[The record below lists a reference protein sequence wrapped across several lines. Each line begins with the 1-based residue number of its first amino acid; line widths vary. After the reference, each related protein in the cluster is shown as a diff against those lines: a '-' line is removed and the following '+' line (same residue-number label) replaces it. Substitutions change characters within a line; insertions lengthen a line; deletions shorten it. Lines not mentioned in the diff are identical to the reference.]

1 MLVRRN
7 LYWRESRVAGKQ
19 SLDEI
24 PPDCHF
30 NSGFSRPTNP
40 LLSSLPPASE
50 PTDPA
55 LARVEEQLTRIDSE
69 LSRFRRHLHQHPEL
83 SGEEFSTTEYLSK
96 QLTSAHVPHRVATGS
111 RGIITDIVG
120 SANPGAPVVAMRA
133 DIDALPINE
142 EGDVPYRS
150 KKPGVMHACGHDAH
164 SAILLGTTLVLYAAK
179 PLPVAWRSIFQP
191 AEESGR
197 GASEMVK
204 EGALEGV
211 DAIIALHVDPNLAVG
226 KVAVTP
232 GPRTAFCEDFA
243 IEIVGRGGHGARPH
257 ATVDPIA
264 TAAHL
269 ITLIYQAVPRQT
281 DSRQPVVVTIGVFN
295 AGYASN
301 VIPDTASLKGT
312 IRTLNAAVAK
322 HAHETVER
330 LCVSV
335 AQAFGAKISLQFE
348 SLIPG
353 LVNDG
358 QIATLCANVASR
370 ILGPENVLRSEPPSL
385 GAEDFADYLPVVP
398 GCMIGLGVKADGSKV
413 TPLHTAT
420 FDIDEAALQI
430 GARLF
435 TAILLEWSK
444 NPIQF

>member
-1 MLVRRN
+1 VIR
-7 LYWRESRVAGKQ
+7 
-19 SLDEI
+19 
-24 PPDCHF
+24 
-30 NSGFSRPTNP
+30 FSRPRITI
-40 LLSSLPPASE
+40 LSSLPSPNQPS
-50 PTDPA
+50 D
-55 LARVEEQLTRIDSE
+55 LAEERIEAQLTRIDPRLTE
-69 LSRFRRHLHQHPEL
+69 FRRHLHQHPEL
-83 SGEEFSTTEYLSK
+83 SGEEFSTTEYLGK
-96 QLTSAHVPHRVATGS
+96 ELTAARVPHRVATGN
-111 RGIITDIVG
+111 RGIITDIVE
-120 SANPGAPVVAMRA
+120 SPDPGAPVVAMRA

-142 EGDVPYRS
+142 ESDVPYRS
-150 KKPGVMHACGHDAH
+150 RKSGLMHACGHDAH
-164 SAILLGTTLVLYAAK
+164 SSILLGTTLALYRAR

-204 EGALEGV
+204 QGALEGV

-226 KVAVTP
+226 KVAITP

-243 IEIVGRGGHGARPH
+243 IEITGRGGHGARPH

-264 TAAHL
+264 AAAHL
-269 ITLIYQAVPRQT
+269 ITLLYQAVPRQT
-281 DSRQPVVVTIGVFN
+281 DARQPVVVTIGVIN

-312 IRTLNAAVAK
+312 IRTLNSTVAT

-330 LCVSV
+330 LCASV
-335 AQAFGAKISLQFE
+335 AQAFGAKVSLQFE

-353 LVNDG
+353 LVNDT
-358 QIATLCANVASR
+358 QIATLAANVAGR
-370 ILGPENVLRSEPPSL
+370 LLGPENILRSEPPSL

-398 GCMIGLGVKADGSKV
+398 GCMIGLGAKVPGRKV

-420 FDIDEAALQI
+420 FDIDETALVI

-435 TAILLEWSK
+435 TGVLLEWSK
-444 NPIQF
+444 NPICFPKETRPVSP